1 MTMKISK
8 ETRKAITWF
17 FAGIT
22 IAVVFVLA
30 ITIDYAIDQVME
42 VGPVHR
48 EAMENI
54 VAMVGC
60 SVMIIQ
66 IGMLWLLWGQSDHTR
81 CLKELKGRLEKMEED
96 QALSIE
102 EMDARIREMEE
113 YNAYEKLEK
122 EEDN

>member
-8 ETRKAITWF
+8 ETRKAMRWF

-22 IAVVFVLA
+22 IAVVFILA
-30 ITIDYAIDQVME
+30 ITVDYAIDQVME
-42 VGPVHR
+42 IGPVHR
-48 EAMENI
+48 KAMENI

-66 IGMLWLLWGQSDHTR
+66 IGMLWLLWGLSTNTR
-81 CLKELKGRLEKMEED
+81 CLIELKGRLEKMEED

-113 YNAYEKLEK
+113 YDAYKKLEK
-122 EEDN
+122 EENN